1 MGGGKETPR
10 QKMIGMMYLVLM
22 AMLALN
28 VSKSIIDAFV
38 AIEENMQ
45 IANHNEYARG
55 DEKRNE
61 IAEKVKTGDTPE
73 VKAKAKKLLDVIDKI
88 DKLAADQI
96 QYIDAL
102 KLEILSEIKED
113 PTKLKEG
120 SEKDGYIIVKD
131 FDPKEPTKP
140 IRFRLAKVQ
149 NKDKYDEVMRIMGIA
164 ESTKKPGNYACKSKF
179 ASGKKGGI
187 ELWNNMQNF
196 RGEICKI
203 LVEASSNDSVK
214 FTYSDPKINKFENQ
228 ESLKAEVQNLFKTK
242 KWKIDPSDSATVS
255 EMYISLTKNEMV
267 KSEHEEGEME
277 HWIGKTFNHA
287 PSVGAIASLSSLQKE
302 ILTAR
307 ADAIAS
313 IRAKLGGG
321 DYSFNAIRAL
331 ATPKFAVV
339 NPGDEI
345 EIEVSMAAY
354 DTDKQPEI
362 KPNQGSLK
370 GKPSGGVGIVTA
382 RATSG
387 KMEFTGTVAITNK
400 FGKQK
405 IEKYST
411 VVQVAAG
418 GGALEMP
425 EYLVLYQG
433 YDNFVVPSL
442 SGALDASLSAP
453 GCSVTK
459 TTRDGKKGYI
469 VRPGAG
475 VKSVTMSVTGKGGNG
490 KPIKGITNT
499 YKVKRFPLPVIKVS
513 TISKSMGQT
522 ITAGLPGDSPLRA
535 PNFTVKSVRLLL
547 GDNDPS
553 FSGGNIPGSAVAKLK
568 VNKAIGISAIVFNP
582 ITKTTD
588 VVTGELKITN

>member
-45 IANHNEYARG
+45 IANQNEFARG

-61 IAEKVKTGDTPE
+61 IAEKVKFGDTPE

-88 DKLAADQI
+88 DKLAAEQI

-113 PTKLKEG
+113 PEKLKEG
-120 SEKDGYIIVKD
+120 PEDKGFMIVKG
-131 FDPKEPTKP
+131 FNPKEPIKP

-164 ESTKKPGNYACKSKF
+164 ESTKKPSTYACKTKF

-187 ELWNNMQNF
+187 ELWNNMQKF

-203 LVEASSNDSVK
+203 LVDASSNDSVK
-214 FTYSDPKINKFENQ
+214 FTYIDPKINKFENQ
-228 ESLKAEVQNLFKTK
+228 ESLKAEIQKLFKTK
-242 KWKIDPSDSATVS
+242 KWKIDASDSATVS

-307 ADAIAS
+307 ADAVAS

-370 GKPSGGVGIVTA
+370 GKPSGGVGVVTA

-418 GGALEMP
+418 GGALEIP
-425 EYLVLYQG
+425 EYAILYRN
-433 YDNFVVPSL
+433 YPNFIVPSL
-442 SGALDASLSAP
+442 AGAVKVNLSSTCGATP
-453 GCSVTK
+453 STK
-459 TTRDGKKGYI
+459 NGKKGYI
-469 VRPGAG
+469 VKPGSG
-475 VKSVTMSVTGKGGNG
+475 VKSVTVNLSGKDGADKTING
-490 KPIKGITNT
+490 VKTTYVVKP
-499 YKVKRFPLPVIKVS
+499 FPKPVVQNATCSKSSGAKIKVVLPPES
-513 TISKSMGQT
+513 PI
-522 ITAGLPGDSPLRA
+522 AGINFKVLSVDVLNGDDGFCPGDIIPAAKIAKIRSG
-535 PNFTVKSVRLLL
+535 KSV
-547 GDNDPS
+547 G
-553 FSGGNIPGSAVAKLK
+553 IIVKAKNLTTGEDVSVDANLK
-568 VNKAIGISAIVFNP
+568 VQ
-582 ITKTTD
+582 
-588 VVTGELKITN
+588 

>member
-45 IANHNEYARG
+45 IANQNEFARG

-73 VKAKAKKLLDVIDKI
+73 IKAKAKKLLDVIDKI
-88 DKLAADQI
+88 DKLAAEQI

-113 PTKLKEG
+113 PKKLAEG
-120 SEKDGYIIVKD
+120 SEADGFIIVKG

-164 ESTKKPGNYACKSKF
+164 ESTKKPSTYACKTKF

-187 ELWNNMQNF
+187 ELWNNMQKF

-214 FTYSDPKINKFENQ
+214 YTYIDPKINKFDNQ
-228 ESLKAEVQNLFKTK
+228 ESLKAEIQKLFKTK
-242 KWKIDPSDSATVS
+242 KWKIDASDSATVS

-307 ADAIAS
+307 ADAVAS

-370 GKPSGGVGIVTA
+370 GKPSGGVGVVTA

-442 SGALDASLSAP
+442 SGALDVSLSAS

-475 VKSVTMSVTGKGGNG
+475 SKSVTLSITGKGGDG
-490 KPIKGITNT
+490 KSIKGISNT
-499 YKVKRFPLPVIKVS
+499 YKVKRFPQPVIKVN

-535 PNFTVKSVRLLL
+535 PNFTVKSVELLL
-547 GDNDPS
+547 GDNNPS
-553 FSGGNIPGSAVAKLK
+553 FSANVPGSAVAKLK
-568 VNKAIGISAIVFNP
+568 VNKKIGISVVVFNP

-588 VVTGELKITN
+588 VVSGELKITN

>member
-1 MGGGKETPR
+1 MAGGKETPR

-38 AIEENMQ
+38 AIEENIQ
-45 IANHNEYARG
+45 IANQNEFGRG
-55 DEKRNE
+55 NEKRNE
-61 IAEKVKTGDTPE
+61 IVEKVNSGDTPDI
-73 VKAKAKKLLDVIDKI
+73 KAKAKRLLAEIDKI
-88 DKLAADQI
+88 DKLTAEQI

-113 PTKLKEG
+113 EALLKEG
-120 SEKDGYIIVKD
+120 TEKDGFIIAKD
-131 FDPKEPTKP
+131 FDPKNPTKP
-140 IRFRLAKVQ
+140 IRFRVAKVQ
-149 NKDKYDEVMRIMGIA
+149 NKDKYDEVMRIMGITN
-164 ESTKKPGNYACKSKF
+164 STEKPEPYSCVSKF
-179 ASGKKGGI
+179 AKGKKGGL
-187 ELWNNMQNF
+187 ELWNRLQSF
-196 RGEICKI
+196 RENICKI
-203 LVEASSNDSVK
+203 VVESSSNDSVK
-214 FTYSDPKINKFENQ
+214 YKFVDTKINKFEDQ
-228 ESLKAEVQNLFKTK
+228 DDLKKQILELYKSK
-242 KWKIDPSDSATVS
+242 KWQIHQSDSAVVMDT
-255 EMYISLTKNEMV
+255 YIALSKNEMV
-267 KSEHEEGEME
+267 PNEHEEGQME

-287 PSVGAIASLSSLQKE
+287 PAVGALASLSSLQKE

-307 ADAIAS
+307 ADAIS
-313 IRAKLGGG
+313 VVRLRIGGG

-362 KPNQGSLK
+362 KPNQGTLK
-370 GKPSGGVGIVTA
+370 GKPANGVGVVTA
-382 RATSG
+382 RATNG

-400 FGKQK
+400 FGKQR
-405 IEKYST
+405 IENYST

-442 SGALDASLSAP
+442 SGALDASLTAT

-469 VRPGAG
+469 VKPGVG
-475 VKSVTMSVTGKGGNG
+475 VKSVTMTVTGKGGNG
-490 KPIKGITNT
+490 KPIKGISNT
-499 YKVKRFPLPVIKVS
+499 YKVKRFPQPVVKVS

-535 PNFTVKSVRLLL
+535 PNFVVKSVELLL
-547 GDNDPS
+547 GDNNPT
-553 FSGGNIPGSAVAKLK
+553 FSANVPGSAVQKLK
-568 VNKAIGISAIVFNP
+568 VNKKIGISVVVFNP

-588 VVTGELKITN
+588 VVSGELKITN